1 MIPVNEP
8 LLVGNEKKYVMECL
22 ESGWISSE
30 GSFVKKFETDMATY
44 VDRKYAVAVSNGTC
58 ALEAA
63 LVAIEVGAGDEVILP
78 TFTIISCANA
88 IIKAGASPVL
98 VDCNADTFN
107 MTASLIEAKI
117 TSKTKA
123 ILVVHTYGLP
133 CDMDAILELAKKYNL
148 KVIEDSAEMLG
159 QEYKNKRCGSFGDIS
174 ILSFYANK
182 IVTTGEGGMILTN
195 DLKLAERCRSLRN
208 LCFKT
213 EKRFSHDEMGSN
225 FRMTN
230 VQAAIGCAQ
239 LEQIDKAIEKKRWIG
254 ETYKKYLSQAQRL
267 KFSIDLPYAK
277 NIYWVFPIV
286 IEEALEM
293 NADELAKSL
302 KQAGIDTRPFFWC
315 MHEQPVF
322 KNMGLFKGESYINSE
337 RLARKGLYLP
347 SGLAIT
353 EEQISEVSEALLK
366 SIS

>member
-8 LLVGNEKKYVMECL
+8 LLTGNEKKYVMECL
-22 ESGWISSE
+22 DTGWISSE
-30 GSFVKKFETDMATY
+30 GHFVKKFENDMATY
-44 VDRKYAVAVSNGTC
+44 VNRKYAVAVSNGTT

-63 LVAIEVGAGDEVILP
+63 FVAIGVGPGDEVILP

-88 IIKAGASPVL
+88 VIKTGATPVL

-107 MTASLIEAKI
+107 MTASMIEAKI
-117 TSKTKA
+117 TNKTKA

-133 CDMDAILELAKKYNL
+133 CDMDSILDLAKKHNL

-159 QEYKNKRCGSFGDIS
+159 QEYKHKKCGSFGDIS

-182 IVTTGEGGMILTN
+182 IVTTGEGGMILTD
-195 DLKLAERCRSLRN
+195 DLKLADRCRSLRN
-208 LCFKT
+208 LCFNT
-213 EKRFSHDEMGSN
+213 EKRFSHNEIGSN

-239 LEQIDKAIEKKRWIG
+239 LEQIDKAIAKKRWIG
-254 ETYKKYLSQAQRL
+254 ETYKKYLSKSQGL
-267 KFSIDLPYAK
+267 KFAVDLPYAK

-286 IEEALEM
+286 IEQS
-293 NADELAKSL
+293 ADELAKTL
-302 KQAGIDTRPFFWC
+302 KQNGIDTRPFFWC

-322 KNMGLFKGESYINSE
+322 ISMGLFKDESYKNAE
-337 RLARKGLYLP
+337 RLSRKGLYLP

-353 EEQISEVSEALLK
+353 EEQIGEVSEVLLK
-366 SIS
+366 VIS

>member
-22 ESGWISSE
+22 DSGWISSE
-30 GSFVKKFETDMATY
+30 GSFVKKFENEMATY
-44 VDRKYAVAVSNGTC
+44 VKRKYAVAVSSGTS

-63 LVAIEVGAGDEVILP
+63 MVAIDVGAGDEVILP

-88 IIKAGASPVL
+88 ILKTGALPVL
-98 VDCNADTFN
+98 VDCNPDTFN
-107 MTASLIEAKI
+107 MTASMIEAKI

-133 CDMDAILELAKKYNL
+133 CDVDSIIELAKKYKL

-159 QEYKNKRCGSFGDIS
+159 QEYKDKKCGSFGDIS

-182 IVTTGEGGMILTN
+182 IVTTGEGGMILTD
-195 DLKLAERCRSLRN
+195 DLELAERCRSLRN
-208 LCFKT
+208 LCFNT
-213 EKRFSHDEMGSN
+213 EKRFSHNEMGSN

-239 LEQIDKAIEKKRWIG
+239 LEQIERAIEKKRWIG
-254 ETYKKYLSQAQRL
+254 ETYNKYLSKAQGL
-267 KFSIDLPYAK
+267 KLPIDLPYAK
-277 NIYWVFPIV
+277 NIYWVFPV
-286 IEEALEM
+286 VVEDPLEM

-315 MHEQPVF
+315 MHEQPLF
-322 KNMGLFKGESYINSE
+322 LKMGLFKDESYMNSE

-353 EEQISEVSEALLK
+353 EEQISKVSETLLK
-366 SIS
+366 NIS